1 MKTIDPTAVGAA
13 IAGIAAAAA
22 MILLAAGSAR
32 ADTGPAAESDQVTVP
47 QPPTS
52 QQNSQ
57 PKMKKEWIRSDGA
70 SVFF

>member
-13 IAGIAAAAA
+13 IAGIAAAA

-32 ADTGPAAESDQVTVP
+32 ADTGPAAESEQVTVP

>member
-13 IAGIAAAAA
+13 IAGIAAAA

-57 PKMKKEWIRSDGA
+57 PKMKKEWIRSDGT
-70 SVFF
+70 SVVF

>member
-1 MKTIDPTAVGAA
+1 MKTVDPTAVGAA
-13 IAGIAAAAA
+13 IAGIAAAA

-32 ADTGPAAESDQVTVP
+32 ADTGPAAESEQVTVP

>member
-13 IAGIAAAAA
+13 IAGIAAAA

-57 PKMKKEWIRSDGA
+57 PKMKKEWIRSDGT